1 MNPSGQPFNPQF
13 GAPPPGGGGG
23 GAREALNV
31 PSILLL
37 VFGAL
42 GVLGAL
48 YGLVAGG
55 ANQAQVAQL
64 MNDPNLPPEAKKAL
78 EALLGPGSK
87 LLNLLGLAI
96 AGTMAFGAL
105 QMRNLKSYPLAV
117 TACVLGMLPCT
128 NCCCVTLPIGI
139 WALTV
144 LMKPEVKASF
154 T

>member
-55 ANQAQVAQL
+55 ANQAQ
-64 MNDPNLPPEAKKAL
+64 EAKKAL